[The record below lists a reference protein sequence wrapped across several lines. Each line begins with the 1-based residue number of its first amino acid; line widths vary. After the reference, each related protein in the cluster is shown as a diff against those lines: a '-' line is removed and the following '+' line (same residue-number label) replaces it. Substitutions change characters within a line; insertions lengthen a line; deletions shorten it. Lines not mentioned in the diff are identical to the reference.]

1 MLKLLRT
8 ALFFTLILNTAA
20 QAQVVTGTL
29 TDEENEPI
37 IGGLI
42 RIANSTTGTATD
54 LDGKYTLNLLREGET
69 VLEFSLLGYLKETRT
84 VTAAKGQTVTVD
96 VVMKTAISDL
106 SEFVIVG
113 YGSTEKKDIT
123 GSVVSI
129 NSKDFNQ
136 GSVNTP
142 EQLILGKA
150 AGVQVTPNGGS
161 PGSGST
167 IRIRGG
173 SSLNASN
180 DPLIVIDG
188 VPIANDAI
196 AGSPNPL
203 SLINPN
209 DIENMTILKD
219 ASAAAI
225 YGSRASNGVIIITT
239 KKGIQGSKFRVGFNT
254 VNSVS
259 TVAKYANVFTADELR
274 SYTASRD
281 TSALNLLGAAN
292 TDWQKEIFQTAISS
306 DNNLVFSGGLK
317 RLPYRVS
324 IGYLNQNGIL
334 IKDNLQR
341 QTANVSLS
349 PKFLKDHLT
358 FEINQKSTLSK
369 SFFANQGAV
378 GAAVSFDPTQPV
390 KTDSP
395 RYGGYFEWEQGGIPN
410 VLAVRNPVAMLEQQA
425 DISNVNRHIGNIQTD
440 YKFHFLPELR
450 ANLNLGYDI
459 ANSSGSVTIDDS
471 AATVYSAQ
479 NTGRF
484 RQYEQYR
491 RNKLMEFYL
500 NYRKDIKS
508 IRSVVDV
515 IAGYSYQDWYFEAPN
530 FREVDGQGDTI
541 VGTQAPTFALSASQ
555 NTLISGY
562 ARLNYTFNQKYLFT
576 FTVRQDGSSRF
587 AKDQRWGLFPSA
599 AFAWRISEEKLFKG
613 MKHLQDLKLRLGYGI
628 TGQQDVGS
636 NFNYLPTYSQSE
648 NSASYQFGNQF
659 YYTLRPNVY
668 DPDFRWESTTTYNGG
683 LDYAFFGG
691 RISGA
696 LDVYYKKTTDLIAEI
711 NIPAG
716 INFGTRVLTNVGS
729 IENRGIEFLINTV
742 PVVRKNLEWTVG
754 FNVTA
759 NRNNILALD
768 RFDTP
773 TDLGTET
780 GGIAG
785 NVGSFIQINSV
796 GFPVNTFFVFEQRY
810 DAAGKP
816 IESGQLITPNNPD
829 NNGDGVV
836 NALDR
841 YSDTDAYVDQ
851 NNDSIINNQDRY
863 RAQNS
868 APQFIVGFNTS
879 VTYKK
884 WTLSLLARGNFG
896 QYVYNNFQ
904 SNTGVQDAIIT
915 PQGNLNNGSVNAGES
930 GFSGRQL
937 QSDYYLSK
945 ASFVRLDNIN
955 IGYNFGEIGKRI
967 SSLRVF
973 ATIQNVLVI
982 SKYKGI
988 DPEIFNGIDN
998 NIYPRPRIFSLGVNL
1013 QL

>member
-8 ALFFTLILNTAA
+8 ALFFSVFLTTAA
-20 QAQVVTGTL
+20 QGQVVTGTL

-42 RIANSTTGTATD
+42 RIANTTAGTATN
-54 LDGKYTLNLLREGET
+54 LDGNYVLNLLKEGES
-69 VLEFSLLGYLKETRT
+69 VLEFSLLGYAKETRT
-84 VTAAKGQTVTVD
+84 VTVAKGQTVSVN
-96 VVMKTAISDL
+96 VVMKTSVSDL
-106 SEFVIVG
+106 SEFVVVG

-188 VPIANDAI
+188 VPISNDAI
-196 AGSPNPL
+196 GGSPNPL

-239 KKGIQGSKFRVGFNT
+239 KKGIQGSKFRVGLNS

-259 TVAKYANVFTADELR
+259 TVAKYADVFTADELR
-274 SYTASRD
+274 AYIATRD
-281 TSALNLLGAAN
+281 TTALSLLGTSN
-292 TDWQKEIFQTAISS
+292 TDWQKEIYQTAIST

-324 IGYLNQNGIL
+324 LGYLNQNGL
-334 IKDNLQR
+334 LRKDNLER
-341 QTANVSLS
+341 QTANISLS

-358 FEINQKSTLSK
+358 FEINQKSTLSN

-378 GAAVSFDPTQPV
+378 GAAVAFDPTQPV
-390 KTDSP
+390 KTDGP
-395 RYGGYFEWEQGGIPN
+395 RYGGYFEWESGPIPN
-410 VLAVRNPVAMLEQQA
+410 PLSVRNPVALIEQRQ
-425 DISNVNRHIGNIQTD
+425 DISTVSRHIGNIQAD

-459 ANSSGSVTIDDS
+459 ANSRGSITVEDS
-471 AATVYSAQ
+471 AAAAYSAQ
-479 NTGRF
+479 NTGSF
-484 RQYEQYR
+484 NQYEQYR

-515 IAGYSYQDWYFEAPN
+515 IAGYSYQDWYFESPN
-530 FREVDGQGDTI
+530 FRTVDGQGDTI
-541 VGTQAPTFALSASQ
+541 VGTQAPAFPLSNSQ

-576 FTVRQDGSSRF
+576 FTVREDGSSRF

-599 AFAWRISEEKLFKG
+599 AFAWRIAEEKLFKK
-613 MKHLQDLKLRLGYGI
+613 MKHLSDLKLRLGYGI
-628 TGQQDVGS
+628 TGQQDVGA
-636 NFNYLPTYSQSE
+636 NFNFLPLYTQGE
-648 NSASYQFGNQF
+648 NSASYQFGNNF

-683 LDYAFFGG
+683 IDYSFYEG
-691 RISGA
+691 RINGS

-716 INFGTRVLTNVGS
+716 INFGSRVLTNVGS
-729 IENRGIEFLINTV
+729 IENRGIEFVINTV
-742 PVVRKNLEWTVG
+742 PVVRKNLEWSVG
-754 FNVTA
+754 FNATA

-816 IESGQLITPNNPD
+816 IESGELITPNNPD
-829 NNGDGVV
+829 YNGDGVV
-836 NALDR
+836 NAEDR
-841 YSDTDAYVDQ
+841 YKDTDAYVDR
-851 NNDSIINNQDRY
+851 NNDLIINNQDRY
-863 RAQNS
+863 RSNNS
-868 APQFIVGFNTS
+868 APQLIIGFNTS

-884 WTLSLLARGNFG
+884 WTFSLLARGNFG

-904 SNTGVQDAIIT
+904 SNTGVEDAIIT
-915 PQGNLNNGSVNAGES
+915 PQGNINNGSVNAQES

-937 QSDYYLSK
+937 QSDYYIRK
-945 ASFVRLDNIN
+945 ASFVRFDNIN
-955 IGYNFGEIGKRI
+955 IGYNFGEIGSKI
-967 SSLRVF
+967 SSLRIF
-973 ATIQNVLVI
+973 ATVQNAFI
-982 SKYKGI
+982 ITKYEGI

-998 NIYPRPRIFSLGVNL
+998 NIYPRPRIFSLGVNI